1 MRSKT
6 ASLHPL
12 LILLAVAL
20 VSLLFVVSCGDDEA
34 PAVSQDAEAAAAS
47 AAAAQAAKAAET
59 AAMAAEE
66 AAAQAA
72 ELSAAAQAAEA
83 AAGAEESEAVKAAEA
98 AAAQAA
104 TAAEAAEAA
113 EAQAAELAAAAEAAA
128 AARTAAAA
136 EAAAAAAA
144 GPKYGGS
151 LVVAMVASSSTL
163 DPAYIIDTA
172 DYAVTDLAY
181 DNLLMIQPDFSVK
194 PELATSWEA
203 NDDLSSYTFHLRRGV
218 KFHHGKDF
226 TAEDVLFTF
235 NRLLDPVVDSPARAV
250 LDPIEDI
257 VAVDDYTVR
266 FDLSGPNGFFLD
278 TLSIFQ
284 ARILPADV
292 DVERLTFEE
301 FGTGPFILEEH
312 EPAIRTT
319 LVRNPDYWE
328 EGKPYLDEFVIQG
341 ISEAAARDA
350 ALTNGDADLIFE
362 LGPQSV
368 PGLEA
373 HPDTTVLMASSFSY
387 IGMGMRTITPPFDN
401 ILVRK
406 AMQAATDRES
416 INQAALLGMGIPARD
431 HQIHPAHPAF
441 ATEYK
446 PPDYD
451 PELAR
456 SLLVQAGY
464 PDGIDVDLYTSD
476 IGPGMIELAVAYKES
491 AAPAGIRV
499 NIERVPPDGFFDSV
513 WNVESFTVE
522 YWFGRIPDQALTVQ
536 THSESAWNA
545 PRYNNSTVD
554 ELIEKARGQDLEGQ
568 KESYGEIQRI
578 LIDEVPRLVV
588 AFQPWMYGARKD
600 VRNINPHPLGWPLFQ
615 DGWLDR

>member
-1 MRSKT
+1 MKSKR
-6 ASLHPL
+6 ASLHPF

-20 VSLLFVVSCGDDEA
+20 VSVLFVVSCGDDET
-34 PAVSQDAEAAAAS
+34 PAVSQDTGAAVAAAAAAAEATAAE
-47 AAAAQAAKAAET
+47 AAAAQAAEVAA
-59 AAMAAEE
+59 
-66 AAAQAA
+66 
-72 ELSAAAQAAEA
+72 AAEA
-83 AAGAEESEAVKAAEA
+83 AAQA

-104 TAAEAAEAA
+104 TAAESTAAEAA
-113 EAQAAELAAAAEAAA
+113 AAQAAELAAAAEAAA
-128 AARTAAAA
+128 AQAAELAAAA
-136 EAAAAAAA
+136 EAATAAQAAAAAEAAAAAA

-181 DNLLMIQPDFSVK
+181 DNLLMIQPDFSMK

-203 NDDLSSYTFHLRRGV
+203 NDDLSSYTFNLRRGV

-250 LDPIEDI
+250 LEPIEDI
-257 VAVDDYTVR
+257 VVLDDYTVR

-292 DVERLTFEE
+292 DVERLTLEE
-301 FGTGPFILEEH
+301 FGTGPFILVEH
-312 EPAIRTT
+312 EPTIRTT

-328 EGKPYLDEFVIQG
+328 EGKPYLNEFVILG
-341 ISEAAARDA
+341 IPEAAARDT
-350 ALTNGDADLIFE
+350 ALKNGDADLVYE
-362 LGPQSV
+362 LGAQSV
-368 PGLEA
+368 PELEA

-406 AMQAATDRES
+406 AMQAATDREL
-416 INQAALLGMGIPARD
+416 INQAALLGMGIIARD

-441 ATEYK
+441 ATEYA

-499 NIERVPPDGFFDSV
+499 NIERVPPDAFFDSY

-536 THSESAWNA
+536 THSASAWNA
-545 PRYNNSTVD
+545 PRYNNPLVD
-554 ELIEKARGQDLEGQ
+554 ELIEKARGQDVEGQ
-568 KESYGEIQRI
+568 NESYGEIQRI